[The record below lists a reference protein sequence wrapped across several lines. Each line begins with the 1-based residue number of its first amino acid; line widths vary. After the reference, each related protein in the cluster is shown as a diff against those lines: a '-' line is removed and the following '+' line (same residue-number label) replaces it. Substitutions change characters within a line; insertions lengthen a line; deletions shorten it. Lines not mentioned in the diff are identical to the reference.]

1 MPPLGSLCVSS
12 SGATRALSSLSS
24 PRDTPRAPGPP
35 PQPPIP
41 ASRIAQQCL
50 LGSVAPPRGLEA
62 ALRENPQVSLGSPLC
77 SPTLRS
83 QRPWPCT
90 RGCLVPE
97 ERGLPTLCPAFTVSV
112 AGRRFCDGSHVKSLK
127 PPVGGWHLPA
137 GVGATRGSQEQ
148 APARLQPV
156 PPAGAPSAP
165 SPGRDQ
171 SEGPEGDTQ
180 QPGECP
186 RARVPLPTWSL
197 GVLAGMPALPLSLW
211 FLADFVLVWEED
223 LRLGRQQG
231 GAGRDETDAR
241 GAWRETFLDN
251 LRAAGLHVDQ
261 VPGVR
266 SGHCIRSV
274 IHHLPDKARGRGVQS
289 PVPAG
294 SPAPVR
300 APCAS
305 GTT

>member
-1 MPPLGSLCVSS
+1 M
-12 SGATRALSSLSS
+12 
-24 PRDTPRAPGPP
+24 
-35 PQPPIP
+35 
-41 ASRIAQQCL
+41 
-50 LGSVAPPRGLEA
+50 
-62 ALRENPQVSLGSPLC
+62 
-77 SPTLRS
+77 
-83 QRPWPCT
+83 
-90 RGCLVPE
+90 
-97 ERGLPTLCPAFTVSV
+97 CPAFTVSV
-112 AGRRFCDGSHVKSLK
+112 ARRKFCDGLHGKSLK
-127 PPVGGWHLPA
+127 PPVGVWDLPA
-137 GVGATRGSQEQ
+137 GVGATQGSQEQ

-180 QPGECP
+180 EQGECP

-197 GVLAGMPALPLSLW
+197 GVLAGVPALPPSLW

-231 GAGRDETDAR
+231 GASRDETDTR
-241 GAWRETFLDN
+241 GTWRETFLDN

-261 VPGVR
+261 VLGVR

-289 PVPAG
+289 PGTKQEPSSCWEPG
-294 SPAPVR
+294 
-300 APCAS
+300 PCAS
-305 GTT
+305 PLCLWDP